1 MMKTNMILLAD
12 DDPDL
17 RYLIMRILESRGY
30 SVSAA
35 ADGDA
40 AAEMLTRLSF
50 DLVISDVDMPG
61 NEELRVVR
69 IANCVAEKT
78 PVIVFSGRLTPGIIR
93 MARELGAVACVEK
106 SVNVDALLTQIDGI
120 MAACPA
126 ASI

>member
-1 MMKTNMILLAD
+1 MILLAD

-17 RYLIMRILESRGY
+17 RYLITRMLESRGY

-40 AAEMLTRLSF
+40 AVEMLTRSSF
-50 DLVISDVDMPG
+50 DLVISDVEMPG

-69 IANCVAEKT
+69 IANCVAERT
-78 PVIVFSGRLTPGIIR
+78 PVIVFSAGLTPGIIR

-106 SVNVDALLTQIDGI
+106 CAGFDALLGEIDGV

-126 ASI
+126 ASV